1 MRTAV
6 ALAAA
11 TLLPIS
17 SPAAAEPKNAAPRV
31 LPIDA
36 AVAALQ
42 SADES
47 RAGYSRTAFKHWTS
61 GGNPTDGCNTRQEVL
76 IAEAVTAPEVGPR
89 CAITGGTWFSYY
101 DEVTVDGARG
111 LDIDH
116 MVPLAEAWDSGASA
130 WTAARREA
138 YANDQGQPASLVAVT
153 ARTNRS
159 KSDQDPAEWLPP
171 APGALCRYGAEWTA
185 TKLRW
190 NLTIDAQEKTA
201 LLDIA
206 SSCDGTT
213 VTYTP
218 A

>member
-1 MRTAV
+1 M
-6 ALAAA
+6 
-11 TLLPIS
+11 
-17 SPAAAEPKNAAPRV
+17 
-31 LPIDA
+31 
-36 AVAALQ
+36 
-42 SADES
+42 
-47 RAGYSRTAFKHWTS
+47 
-61 GGNPTDGCNTRQEVL
+61 
-76 IAEAVTAPEVGPR
+76 
-89 CAITGGTWFSYY
+89 
-101 DEVTVDGARG
+101 
-111 LDIDH
+111 
-116 MVPLAEAWDSGASA
+116 
-130 WTAARREA
+130 
-138 YANDQGQPASLVAVT
+138 VAVT

-218 A
+218 AP